1 MIISEKHAVQHGE
14 KARNSLGLNYKSAAL
29 DQLSYAGKNAAHISA
44 RCRLKQ
50 VADRFVVVVWRAKT
64 TQSRA

>member
-1 MIISEKHAVQHGE
+1 MSRQSDSNRRPAD
-14 KARNSLGLNYKSAAL
+14 YKSAAL
-29 DQLSYAGKNAAHISA
+29 DQLSYAGKNAAHINA

-64 TQSRA
+64 AQSRA